1 MLLRRLEYLAAL
13 AREGHFGR
21 AAQACHVTQPALSAG
36 ILKLERELGVQIVR
50 RGQRFEGFTPEG
62 VQVLHWAQRI
72 LAERDALDQTL
83 AEMRGG
89 LSGTLRI
96 GAIPTA
102 LGVASLLTAPMRQ
115 RHPLVRYRLESM
127 SSRDIVSRLND
138 FEVDVGMTYVDG
150 EPLGKV
156 RVVPLYRERYL
167 FLTPA
172 EGDLGRLDAVTWAE
186 AAGAP
191 LCLLTPDMQNRRII
205 DGHLTDTGV
214 EPSVVVETDTV
225 SAIYAH
231 VAALG
236 LSSIVPHTWLPAFG
250 VPDGIRA
257 LPLPKPRRT
266 HQVGLVLAGH
276 GPESLL
282 ARALVDTA
290 RGVDLAQLLGGD
302 AQSPSRIRSA
312 PA

>member
-21 AAQACHVTQPALSAG
+21 AAEACRVSQPALSAG
-36 ILKLERELGVQIVR
+36 ILKLEKELGVQVVQ

-72 LAERDALDQTL
+72 LAERQSLDQTL

-89 LSGTLRI
+89 LAGTLRI

-102 LGVASLLTAPMRQ
+102 LSVASMLTTPVRE
-115 RHPLVRYRLESM
+115 RHPLVRYRIESM
-127 SSRDIVSRLND
+127 SSREIVDRLND
-138 FEVDVGMTYVDG
+138 FEIDVGMTYVDG

-156 RVVPLYRERYL
+156 RVVPLYRERYV
-167 FLTPA
+167 FLTP
-172 EGDLGRLDAVTWAE
+172 EDSDLGRADAVSWAE
-186 AAGAP
+186 AAAAP

-205 DGHLTDTGV
+205 DGHLAETGIA
-214 EPSVVVETDTV
+214 STVVVETDTV
-225 SAIYAH
+225 SAVYAH
-231 VAALG
+231 VASMG
-236 LSSIVPHTWLPAFG
+236 LSSVVPHTWLPAFG

-257 LPLPKPRRT
+257 FALPKPRRT
-266 HQVGLVLAGH
+266 YQVGLVLAGH

-282 ARALVDTA
+282 ARAMVDTA
-290 RGVDLAQLLGGD
+290 RTIDLGHLQVEA
-302 AQSPSRIRSA
+302 
-312 PA
+312 